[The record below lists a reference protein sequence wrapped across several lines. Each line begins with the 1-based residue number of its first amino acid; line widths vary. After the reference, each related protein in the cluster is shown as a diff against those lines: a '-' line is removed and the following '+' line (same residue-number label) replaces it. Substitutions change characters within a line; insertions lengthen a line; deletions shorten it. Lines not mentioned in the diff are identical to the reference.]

1 MKLLKEK
8 ADLLIL
14 LTVHT
19 SHRLTVQC
27 VVHAAVAQ
35 SQKMFFNDLIKLMPI
50 MD

>member
-35 SQKMFFNDLIKLMPI
+35 KMFFNDLIKLMPI